1 LLQSR
6 ADAHRLRK
14 SVRANEIAPSAHEG
28 GTALETGR
36 GPQKLALAVVRL
48 MQPDFASSEAAFELP
63 WSRRRAVSDE
73 PESQD
78 FQWLMLN
85 PACRSDWRSSP
96 PAEKC
101 ALCIGH
107 TVGSQAD
114 MGMKLRW
121 RKRFCVIAPS
131 FRMR

>member
-1 LLQSR
+1 M
-6 ADAHRLRK
+6 AYAEPGMPFRLAK
-14 SVRANEIAPSAHEG
+14 L
-28 GTALETGR
+28 TAC
-36 GPQKLALAVVRL
+36 Q
-48 MQPDFASSEAAFELP
+48 
-63 WSRRRAVSDE
+63 
-73 PESQD
+73 
-78 FQWLMLN
+78 
-85 PACRSDWRSSP
+85 
-96 PAEKC
+96 KC